1 MTTHQ
6 NVSKHLAV
14 LYQAGMVSRR
24 KQGPSVRYALVD
36 WTGWWLVEQ
45 MGRASRPTSTSCA
58 SSSATSPTPLA
69 TARRRTGRVRRPP
82 APLKTAAAVAG
93 RPPTNPNSERAERRR
108 LPATQPQPQLPP
120 QQPSPA
126 ARPTDGCSEVLLVA
140 NTEGSLLSRLE
151 PQLVQRRP
159 SPSPFRTSSSKRIS
173 HSMHTNS

>member
-58 SSSATSPTPLA
+58 SSSATSPNAASDGPA
-69 TARRRTGRVRRPP
+69 ADRARPQAASASEDRRGRRR
-82 APLKTAAAVAG
+82 AAA
-93 RPPTNPNSERAERRR
+93 
-108 LPATQPQPQLPP
+108 
-120 QQPSPA
+120 
-126 ARPTDGCSEVLLVA
+126 D
-140 NTEGSLLSRLE
+140 E
-151 PQLVQRRP
+151 P
-159 SPSPFRTSSSKRIS
+159 
-173 HSMHTNS
+173 